1 MNSWSKTDRL
11 FTLQCHGHSH
21 ECYYNPEV
29 DQRGLSLNTDGVYSG
44 GGVCLNCT
52 VSIFTLSMQWS
63 FRAKLWSLF
72 QLFAFFLQDNTTG
85 INCEK
90 CISNYFRPFGV
101 SPNVKEP
108 CIPCECN
115 PIGTIGPCA
124 NIGGA
129 CTCKPGFVGQK
140 CAECASGFSGPN
152 CTKCACDSRGT
163 MPGGECEAHCQ
174 CKVRKYWKMFA
185 FSSNY

>member
-1 MNSWSKTDRL
+1 M
-11 FTLQCHGHSH
+11 
-21 ECYYNPEV
+21 
-29 DQRGLSLNTDGVYSG
+29 
-44 GGVCLNCT
+44 
-52 VSIFTLSMQWS
+52 
-63 FRAKLWSLF
+63 
-72 QLFAFFLQDNTTG
+72 G

-90 CISNYFRPFGV
+90 CINNYFRPFGV

-108 CIPCECN
+108 CILCECN
-115 PIGTIGPCA
+115 PIGTIGACA

-140 CAECASGFSGPN
+140 CAECATGYSGPN

-174 CKVRKYWKMFA
+174 CKVRKYRLSF
-185 FSSNY
+185 FSDFFPYKFNWIFSVVR